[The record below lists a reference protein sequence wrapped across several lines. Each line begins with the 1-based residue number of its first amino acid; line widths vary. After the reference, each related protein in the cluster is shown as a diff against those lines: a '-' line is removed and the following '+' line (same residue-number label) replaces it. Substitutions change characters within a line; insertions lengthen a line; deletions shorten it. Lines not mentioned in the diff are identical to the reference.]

1 MGITD
6 DVKQSV
12 NDVKQSVGI
21 KEKSGVEKAKD
32 QAKSALGKMG
42 DDVKGALGMKPK
54 TDKYYDYGLLVL
66 RIAIAMIA
74 LHGISKLMNL
84 AGTGAFFGKLGVPL
98 PELMAVFIALL
109 ETVGGICILLGIATR
124 VFGILIA
131 FDLAT
136 AILLTNPLKGISPH
150 EMELWFMLTGIAIAL
165 TGPGKFS
172 LREKLAGDKKD
183 SVLNKI

>member
-1 MGITD
+1 MGISD
-6 DVKQSV
+6 
-12 NDVKQSVGI
+12 DVKQSVGI

-74 LHGISKLMNL
+74 LHGIMKLTNL
-84 AGTGAFFGKLGVPL
+84 AGTGAFFGKLGIPF
-98 PELMAVFIALL
+98 PEAMAVFIGLL
-109 ETVGGICILLGIATR
+109 ETIGGICILLGIATR

-131 FDLAT
+131 CDLAT

-150 EMELWFMLTGIAIAL
+150 EMELWFLLTGIAIAL
-165 TGPGKFS
+165 TGPGKYS
-172 LREKLAGDKKD
+172 LREKLAEGKKD
-183 SVLNKI
+183 SILNKI